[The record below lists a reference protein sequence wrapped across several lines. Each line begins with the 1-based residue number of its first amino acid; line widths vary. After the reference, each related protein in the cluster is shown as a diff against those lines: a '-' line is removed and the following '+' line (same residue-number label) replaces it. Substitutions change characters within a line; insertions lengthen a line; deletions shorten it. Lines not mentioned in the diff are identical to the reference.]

1 MAARATMSV
10 QLAGVA
16 LLVGGTTWAAER
28 PANWQCAKCPFPEG
42 AKLQTTAGG
51 GYQSDDSFKFGDYT
65 GLDEDGAFLIADFT
79 ADYFGDKAW
88 RWSAEGKDLGL
99 DSRRFSL
106 EGGRQGL
113 LQVRFGYEE
122 LPRHLFETASTIY
135 PTPGSSN
142 LQLPAGWVRAPS
154 TAGMTE
160 LSSSL
165 RGMDVEWDRESWNTG
180 FTFVQSKRFSY
191 DVDYRHLERDG
202 KQLRG
207 GSFLTLAATLPS
219 PVDDETDT
227 LEAGLNYEADNWSAR
242 VAYYGSFYNNDNDTL
257 TWQNAFTAITPGADA
272 GQIALA
278 PDNEF
283 QQISLSGHYYGWER
297 TRVSG
302 RLAVGRMEQ
311 DEGVL
316 PYTLNPNLAGGA
328 LPRSSFDGEVDTL
341 HADLRVS
348 SRPWK
353 NLRLRGEFVYDERDN
368 DTPRDTWNYVVTDTF
383 AAGTPRDNLPYGY
396 ERYRVALSGSYRF
409 PFGTNGQLGYEY
421 DNNDRDYTQIEET
434 EQHEVWTELRISPL
448 DVADLRLKYSWATRD
463 GDDYNPVPATQPP
476 QNALLRKYS
485 QADRDRESLEL
496 SLSVQPFEQLDFTL
510 TALVAED
517 EYDDTILGL
526 EEAEYRNFTVD
537 TGLRLPGDAMLT
549 GQLGYD
555 KFETTQFGSQSFSFA
570 DWQADQEDESWI
582 SGLSLDLPRLIERL
596 QARISYTYIDT
607 TGEIDN
613 NTNGLESSFPDLE
626 TDRHRV
632 EVDLTYALRDNID
645 IGFAYLYEDYDVD
658 DWTLDGVAPDTV
670 GTLLATGARWQGYDV
685 NLITLSFTWSLDR

>member
-180 FTFVQSKRFSY
+180 FSFVQSKRFSY

-207 GSFLTLAATLPS
+207 GSFLTSRRPC
-219 PVDDETDT
+219 P
-227 LEAGLNYEADNWSAR
+227 AR
-242 VAYYGSFYNNDNDTL
+242 SMTKP
-257 TWQNAFTAITPGADA
+257 TRWKPG
-272 GQIALA
+272 
-278 PDNEF
+278 
-283 QQISLSGHYYGWER
+283 
-297 TRVSG
+297 
-302 RLAVGRMEQ
+302 
-311 DEGVL
+311 
-316 PYTLNPNLAGGA
+316 
-328 LPRSSFDGEVDTL
+328 
-341 HADLRVS
+341 
-348 SRPWK
+348 
-353 NLRLRGEFVYDERDN
+353 
-368 DTPRDTWNYVVTDTF
+368 
-383 AAGTPRDNLPYGY
+383 
-396 ERYRVALSGSYRF
+396 
-409 PFGTNGQLGYEY
+409 
-421 DNNDRDYTQIEET
+421 
-434 EQHEVWTELRISPL
+434 
-448 DVADLRLKYSWATRD
+448 
-463 GDDYNPVPATQPP
+463 
-476 QNALLRKYS
+476 
-485 QADRDRESLEL
+485 
-496 SLSVQPFEQLDFTL
+496 
-510 TALVAED
+510 
-517 EYDDTILGL
+517 
-526 EEAEYRNFTVD
+526 
-537 TGLRLPGDAMLT
+537 
-549 GQLGYD
+549 
-555 KFETTQFGSQSFSFA
+555 
-570 DWQADQEDESWI
+570 
-582 SGLSLDLPRLIERL
+582 
-596 QARISYTYIDT
+596 
-607 TGEIDN
+607 
-613 NTNGLESSFPDLE
+613 
-626 TDRHRV
+626 
-632 EVDLTYALRDNID
+632 
-645 IGFAYLYEDYDVD
+645 
-658 DWTLDGVAPDTV
+658 
-670 GTLLATGARWQGYDV
+670 
-685 NLITLSFTWSLDR
+685 